1 MARLNLGSRTQWLP
15 ILASIAFTVA
25 LTVLLAFGIERASQ
39 LRSASAALQGAS
51 DLSAQPQFLHSELT
65 LIQRGLET
73 QTYIG
78 DSLHAVANGR
88 VSANRAYQQL
98 TENLAAANLN
108 HDPLI
113 ANQQRILGR
122 QWQELDGRLE
132 ELEES
137 HSGELYADTVSGS
150 ELTLTGRSLK
160 REVDQLLNAQA
171 ASTKEMTNSLTSLS
185 GALRDVVLRDG
196 RSLRSLLL
204 GGTAL
209 AAVLLALVLYY
220 AWRAHRSS
228 ALANEAQRQ
237 VANILNTVREGLFLV
252 DRDGL
257 IGSAHSESLTA
268 LLRVESPAGS
278 TFEDLL
284 RPLVDQKTLQAA
296 TRFIGL
302 LWKDKVHEELIES
315 VNPLSQ
321 IEVSF
326 GRPQGGREMRY
337 LSFSF
342 RRARSASNAVDFLLG
357 VVADITEQVLLQREL
372 DQLRNDNESQAT
384 ALLQMLQVD
393 PAQMQSFLASADA
406 TFRKINAML
415 TVPGKEQ
422 ADLRQKLDSVFRE
435 LHAIKGEAAALGIGT
450 CAQRIHVIE
459 DVLSKLRL
467 KKELSGDDFVPVVVK
482 LDELMT
488 HTTSLGVIVDR
499 VTASASNGGEKIP
512 TAMPLPAQRPRGVAS
527 SVMSAPPAPPAPP
540 VAPAPGPAL
549 EALLRSLTAEVAAA
563 TARTVQ
569 LQTVGLDELPVE
581 HATRVKN
588 ICVQMIRN
596 AVVHGIE
603 SPGDRAAAGKSPT
616 GTVRISFLTSPANGL
631 ELLIEDDGRGLDYE
645 QILDRALR
653 IGMVDPQHAAQL
665 DRASVLRLIFQPGFS
680 TVETADEH
688 AGRGVGLDLVSTTVR
703 ECGGKVGISTS
714 TGRYTRFKVILP
726 MSPATAA
733 QSSAA

>member
-1 MARLNLGSRTQWLP
+1 MARLTLGTRTQWLP

-25 LTVLLAFGIERASQ
+25 LTVLLAFGIQRASQ

-78 DSLHAVANGR
+78 DSLHAVANSR

-98 TENLAAANLN
+98 TENLAAASLN
-108 HDPLI
+108 HDPQI
-113 ANQQRILGR
+113 ANPQRICSR
-122 QWQELDGRLE
+122 QWQELDGRLA

-137 HSGELYADTVSGS
+137 RSGELYADTISGS
-150 ELTLTGRSLK
+150 ELTTSGRALK
-160 REVDQLLNAQA
+160 RQVDQLLNAQA
-171 ASTKEMTNSLTSLS
+171 AGTQAMTNSLTSLS
-185 GALRDVVLRDG
+185 TALREVVLRDG

-228 ALANEAQRQ
+228 SMANEAQRQ
-237 VANILNTVREGLFLV
+237 VSNILNTVREGLFLI

-268 LLRVESPAGS
+268 LLRVQSPAGG

-326 GRPQGGREMRY
+326 GRPQGNRELRY

-342 RRARSASNAVDFLLG
+342 RRARSASDGVDFLLG

-435 LHAIKGEAAALGIGT
+435 LHAVKGEAAALGIGT

-459 DVLSKLRL
+459 DVLGKLRL

-488 HTTSLGVIVDR
+488 HTASLGVIVDR
-499 VTASASNGGEKIP
+499 VTASTSSGGDKIP
-512 TAMPLPAQRPRGVAS
+512 TAMPLAAQRPRAATP
-527 SVMSAPPAPPAPP
+527 SVVSTPPA
-540 VAPAPGPAL
+540 APAPGPAL

-563 TARTVQ
+563 TGRTVQ
-569 LQTVGLDELPVE
+569 LLTMGLDALPVE

-596 AVVHGIE
+596 AVVHGLE

-616 GTVRISFLTSPANGL
+616 GTIRITFISSPANTF

-680 TVETADEH
+680 TVEAADEH

-726 MSPATAA
+726 MSPATA

>member
-1 MARLNLGSRTQWLP
+1 M
-15 ILASIAFTVA
+15 
-25 LTVLLAFGIERASQ
+25 
-39 LRSASAALQGAS
+39 
-51 DLSAQPQFLHSELT
+51 
-65 LIQRGLET
+65 
-73 QTYIG
+73 
-78 DSLHAVANGR
+78 
-88 VSANRAYQQL
+88 
-98 TENLAAANLN
+98 
-108 HDPLI
+108 
-113 ANQQRILGR
+113 
-122 QWQELDGRLE
+122 
-132 ELEES
+132 
-137 HSGELYADTVSGS
+137 
-150 ELTLTGRSLK
+150 
-160 REVDQLLNAQA
+160 
-171 ASTKEMTNSLTSLS
+171 
-185 GALRDVVLRDG
+185 
-196 RSLRSLLL
+196 
-204 GGTAL
+204 
-209 AAVLLALVLYY
+209 
-220 AWRAHRSS
+220 
-228 ALANEAQRQ
+228 
-237 VANILNTVREGLFLV
+237 
-252 DRDGL
+252 
-257 IGSAHSESLTA
+257 
-268 LLRVESPAGS
+268 
-278 TFEDLL
+278 L

-326 GRPQGGREMRY
+326 GRPQGNRELRY

-342 RRARSASNAVDFLLG
+342 RRARSASDGVDFLLG
-357 VVADITEQVLLQREL
+357 VVADITEQVLLQHEL

-393 PAQMQSFLASADA
+393 PAQMQSFLASSDA

-422 ADLRQKLDSVFRE
+422 ADLRQKLDAVFRE
-435 LHAIKGEAAALGIGT
+435 LHAVKGEAAALGIGT
-450 CAQRIHVIE
+450 CAQRIHAIE
-459 DVLSKLRL
+459 DVLSKLRV

-499 VTASASNGGEKIP
+499 VTASTGNGGEKIP
-512 TAMPLPAQRPRGVAS
+512 TAMPLQTQRPRAVAP
-527 SVMSAPPAPPAPP
+527 SAVPTAPAPPAAPA
-540 VAPAPGPAL
+540 VPAPGPAL
-549 EALLRSLTAEVAAA
+549 ETLLRSLTAEVAAA
-563 TARTVQ
+563 TGRTVQ
-569 LQTVGLDELPVE
+569 LQTVGLDALPME

-603 SPGDRAAAGKSPT
+603 SPEDRAAAGKSPT
-616 GTVRISFLTSPANGL
+616 GTVRISFVISPANGF
-631 ELLIEDDGRGLDYE
+631 ELLFEDDGRGLDYE

-680 TVETADEH
+680 TVESADDH

>member
-1 MARLNLGSRTQWLP
+1 MARLNLGTRTQWLP

-78 DSLHAVANGR
+78 DSLHAVANSR

-98 TENLAAANLN
+98 TENLAASNLN
-108 HDPLI
+108 RDPLI
-113 ANQQRILGR
+113 ADEQRILGR
-122 QWQELDGRLE
+122 QWQELDERLE
-132 ELEES
+132 ALEVS
-137 HSGELYADTVSGS
+137 RSGELYADTVSGS
-150 ELTLTGRSLK
+150 ELTLTGRTLK
-160 REVDQLLNAQA
+160 RQVDQLLNAQA
-171 ASTKEMTNSLTSLS
+171 ANTQAMTKSLTSLS

-228 ALANEAQRQ
+228 AQATEAQRQ
-237 VANILNTVREGLFLV
+237 VANILNTVREGLFLI

-342 RRARSASNAVDFLLG
+342 RRARSASEGVDFLLG

-393 PAQMQSFLASADA
+393 PAQMQSFLTSADA

-499 VTASASNGGEKIP
+499 VTASASSGGEKIP
-512 TAMPLPAQRPRGVAS
+512 TAMPHPTQRPRGVAPA
-527 SVMSAPPAPPAPP
+527 VISAPPAPPA
-540 VAPAPGPAL
+540 VPAPGPAL
-549 EALLRSLTAEVAAA
+549 EALLRSLTADVAAA
-563 TARTVQ
+563 AGRTVQ

-616 GTVRISFLTSPANGL
+616 GTIRISFITSPANGL

>member
-1 MARLNLGSRTQWLP
+1 MARLTLGTRTQWLP

-65 LIQRGLET
+65 LIQRGPET

-78 DSLHAVANGR
+78 DALHAVANGR

-160 REVDQLLNAQA
+160 RQVDQLLNAQA
-171 ASTKEMTNSLTSLS
+171 AGTQAMTSSLTSLS
-185 GALRDVVLRDG
+185 SALRDVVLRDG

-228 ALANEAQRQ
+228 AMANDAQRQ
-237 VANILNTVREGLFLV
+237 VANILNTVREGLFLI

-257 IGSAHSESLTA
+257 VGSAHSESLTV
-268 LLRVESPAGS
+268 LLRVQSPAGS
-278 TFEDLL
+278 SFED
-284 RPLVDQKTLQAA
+284 
-296 TRFIGL
+296 
-302 LWKDKVHEELIES
+302 LIES

-326 GRPQGGREMRY
+326 GRPQGGRELRY

-512 TAMPLPAQRPRGVAS
+512 TAMPLPAQRPRGAAP
-527 SVMSAPPAPPAPP
+527 SVMSTPPAPP

-549 EALLRSLTAEVAAA
+549 EALLRSLTNEVAAA
-563 TARTVQ
+563 TGRTVQ

-581 HATRVKN
+581 HATRIKN

-596 AVVHGIE
+596 AVVHGLE
-603 SPGDRAAAGKSPT
+603 SPEDRAAAAKSPT
-616 GTVRISFLTSPANGL
+616 GTVRITFITSPANNF
-631 ELLIEDDGRGLDYE
+631 ELLVEDDGRGLDYE

-680 TVETADEH
+680 TLETADDH

-714 TGRYTRFKVILP
+714 TGRYTRFKIILP

>member
-1 MARLNLGSRTQWLP
+1 MARLTLGTRTQWLP

-65 LIQRGLET
+65 LIQRGPET

-78 DSLHAVANGR
+78 DALHAVANSR

-160 REVDQLLNAQA
+160 RQVDQLLNAQA
-171 ASTKEMTNSLTSLS
+171 AGTQAMTSSLTSLS
-185 GALRDVVLRDG
+185 SALRDVVLRDG

-326 GRPQGGREMRY
+326 GRPQGGRELRY

-435 LHAIKGEAAALGIGT
+435 LHAVKGEAAALGIGT

-499 VTASASNGGEKIP
+499 VTASASNGGERIP
-512 TAMPLPAQRPRGVAS
+512 TAMPLPAQRPRGAAP
-527 SVMSAPPAPPAPP
+527 SVMSTPPAPP

-549 EALLRSLTAEVAAA
+549 EALLRSLTNEVAAA
-563 TARTVQ
+563 TGRTVQ

-581 HATRVKN
+581 HATRIKN

-596 AVVHGIE
+596 AVVHGLE
-603 SPGDRAAAGKSPT
+603 SPEDRAAAAKSPT
-616 GTVRISFLTSPANGL
+616 GTVRITFITSPANNF
-631 ELLIEDDGRGLDYE
+631 ELLVEDDGRGLDYE

-680 TVETADEH
+680 TLETADDH

-714 TGRYTRFKVILP
+714 TGRYTRFKIILP

>member
-1 MARLNLGSRTQWLP
+1 
-15 ILASIAFTVA
+15 
-25 LTVLLAFGIERASQ
+25 
-39 LRSASAALQGAS
+39 
-51 DLSAQPQFLHSELT
+51 
-65 LIQRGLET
+65 
-73 QTYIG
+73 
-78 DSLHAVANGR
+78 
-88 VSANRAYQQL
+88 
-98 TENLAAANLN
+98 
-108 HDPLI
+108 
-113 ANQQRILGR
+113 
-122 QWQELDGRLE
+122 
-132 ELEES
+132 
-137 HSGELYADTVSGS
+137 
-150 ELTLTGRSLK
+150 
-160 REVDQLLNAQA
+160 
-171 ASTKEMTNSLTSLS
+171 
-185 GALRDVVLRDG
+185 
-196 RSLRSLLL
+196 
-204 GGTAL
+204 
-209 AAVLLALVLYY
+209 
-220 AWRAHRSS
+220 
-228 ALANEAQRQ
+228 
-237 VANILNTVREGLFLV
+237 
-252 DRDGL
+252 
-257 IGSAHSESLTA
+257 
-268 LLRVESPAGS
+268 
-278 TFEDLL
+278 
-284 RPLVDQKTLQAA
+284 
-296 TRFIGL
+296 L

-563 TARTVQ
+563 SGRTVQ
-569 LQTVGLDELPVE
+569 LQTVGLDELPAE

-616 GTVRISFLTSPANGL
+616 GTVRISFITSPANGL